1 MGQQPQD
8 AVAANGNG
16 GGKRPHAVVIPY
28 PLQGHVIPAVHLA
41 LRLAARGFAV
51 TFVNTESVHRQIT
64 SSGGRHGGGGGD
76 DIFAGAGGGA
86 IRYELVSD
94 GFPLGFDRSLN
105 HDQYMEGVLHVL
117 PAHVDELLRRVV
129 GDGDDAAATCLVADT
144 FFVWPAT
151 LARKLGVPY
160 VSFWTEP
167 AIIFSLYYHMDLLT
181 KNGHFNCKEPRKD
194 TITYVPGVE
203 AIEPGELMSYLQDT
217 DTTTVVHRIIFRA
230 FEEAR
235 GADYVV
241 CNTVEELEPSTIAAL
256 RRERPFYAVGPILPA
271 GFARSAVATSMW
283 AESDCSRWLAAQ
295 PSRSVLYVSFGS
307 YAHVTRRELHEIA
320 RGVLASGA
328 RFLWVM
334 RPDIVS
340 SDDPDPLPEGFAAA
354 AAADGRG
361 VVVPWCCQVEVLAHP
376 AVAAFLT
383 HCGWN
388 SILESAWAGV
398 PMLCFPL
405 LTDQFTN
412 RRLVVREWRA
422 GVAVGDRGAVDA
434 GEVRAKIEGVMRG
447 EEGEVLREQVGKMR
461 ATLHAA
467 VAPGGSSRRGF
478 DELVDELK
486 RRCGGG
492 GRH

>member
-1 MGQQPQD
+1 MGQLPQD

-64 SSGGRHGGGGGD
+64 SSGGGHGGGGD

-181 KNGHFNCKEPRKD
+181 KNGHFNCK
-194 TITYVPGVE
+194 
-203 AIEPGELMSYLQDT
+203 A
-217 DTTTVVHRIIFRA
+217 A
-230 FEEAR
+230 
-235 GADYVV
+235 
-241 CNTVEELEPSTIAAL
+241 PSSSSL
-256 RRERPFYAVGPILPA
+256 PSPILPHA
-271 GFARSAVATSMW
+271 
-283 AESDCSRWLAAQ
+283 
-295 PSRSVLYVSFGS
+295 
-307 YAHVTRRELHEIA
+307 
-320 RGVLASGA
+320 
-328 RFLWVM
+328 
-334 RPDIVS
+334 
-340 SDDPDPLPEGFAAA
+340 
-354 AAADGRG
+354 
-361 VVVPWCCQVEVLAHP
+361 
-376 AVAAFLT
+376 
-383 HCGWN
+383 
-388 SILESAWAGV
+388 SILDADCIPHILS
-398 PMLCFPL
+398 
-405 LTDQFTN
+405 LT
-412 RRLVVREWRA
+412 
-422 GVAVGDRGAVDA
+422 GDSMEVD
-434 GEVRAKIEGVMRG
+434 EVM
-447 EEGEVLREQVGKMR
+447 
-461 ATLHAA
+461 
-467 VAPGGSSRRGF
+467 GSSESKKSARR
-478 DELVDELK
+478 DAVTVARLMLS
-486 RRCGGG
+486 
-492 GRH
+492 